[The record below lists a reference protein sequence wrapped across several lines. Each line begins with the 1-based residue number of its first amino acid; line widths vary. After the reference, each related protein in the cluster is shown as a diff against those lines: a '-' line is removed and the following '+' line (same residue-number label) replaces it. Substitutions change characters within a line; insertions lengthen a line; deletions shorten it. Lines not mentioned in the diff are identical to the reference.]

1 MNNVIREMPG
11 FLPMINGVAFEPL
24 GSFSISHPVAAD
36 LAEQFLAIEGFRL
49 ADADEIPA
57 HLVAKVQAP
66 AAQPATV
73 AEPVL
78 TGTLAGVQD
87 ADGKT
92 RALSEMRKDELLAIA
107 KDMEIDGC
115 ASMTKPQ
122 LVAAIEAEKVEIPA
136 DQAGEQAG
144 ETGGEQDG
152 EEGGEDAENAADAE
166 AGADA
171 GTGEQGGAGAEAG
184 DEQFF

>member
-11 FLPMINGVAFEPL
+11 FLPMINGVPFEPL

-49 ADADEIPA
+49 ADADEIPE
-57 HLVAKVQAP
+57 HLVPKVKAP
-66 AAQPATV
+66 APVAQPTPA

-87 ADGKT
+87 TDGNV
-92 RALSEMRKDELLAIA
+92 RVLSELKKAELLEIA
-107 KDMEIDGC
+107 KGMEIAGC
-115 ASMTKPQ
+115 ESMTKPE
-122 LVAAIEAEKVEIPA
+122 LIAAIEAEEVEVSE
-136 DQAGEQAG
+136 AGA
-144 ETGGEQDG
+144 
-152 EEGGEDAENAADAE
+152 EDAEAAA
-166 AGADA
+166 AGAGEATGDA
-171 GTGEQGGAGAEAG
+171 GTDAGES

>member
-11 FLPMINGVAFEPL
+11 FLPMINGVPFEPL

-49 ADADEIPA
+49 ADADEIPE
-57 HLVAKVQAP
+57 HLVPKVKAP
-66 AAQPATV
+66 APVAQPTPA

-87 ADGKT
+87 TDGNV
-92 RALSEMRKDELLAIA
+92 RVLSELKKAELLEIA
-107 KDMEIDGC
+107 KGMEIAGC
-115 ASMTKPQ
+115 ESMTKPE
-122 LVAAIEAEKVEIPA
+122 LIAAIEAEEVEVSE
-136 DQAGEQAG
+136 AGA
-144 ETGGEQDG
+144 
-152 EEGGEDAENAADAE
+152 EDAEAAA
-166 AGADA
+166 AGAGEATGETSGDA
-171 GTGEQGGAGAEAG
+171 GTDAGES

>member
-1 MNNVIREMPG
+1 MTNVIRELPG
-11 FLPMINGVAFEPL
+11 FLPMINGVPFEPL
-24 GSFSISHPVAAD
+24 DAFSISHPVAAD

-49 ADADEIPA
+49 ADADEVPA
-57 HLVAKVQAP
+57 HLVAKVESAAP
-66 AAQPATV
+66 AV
-73 AEPVL
+73 V
-78 TGTLAGVQD
+78 GTLAGVQG

-92 RALSEMRKDELLAIA
+92 RSLSEMRKDELLAIA

-115 ASMTKPQ
+115 AGMTKPQ

>member
-1 MNNVIREMPG
+1 MNNVIRELPG
-11 FLPMINGVAFEPL
+11 FLPLINGVTFEPL
-24 GSFSISHPVAAD
+24 GAFSISHPVAAD
-36 LAEQFLAIEGFRL
+36 LAEQFLAVEGFRL
-49 ADADEIPA
+49 ADADEIPE
-57 HLVAKVQAP
+57 HLIAKVDAVAP
-66 AAQPATV
+66 AAV
-73 AEPVL
+73 V